1 MTPESFIAGR
11 LRFKGR
17 MAVTAIA
24 ISFFVMILAVAIS
37 GGFRREIRTGIADI
51 TGDVLLTSSTF
62 NYYSDTS
69 PISSSPSYM
78 PELEAVE
85 GVESINP
92 VIYRA
97 GIVKVE
103 DDIQGVLFKGV
114 QGRDS
119 TLQAD
124 IPSRLASKLGLMPG
138 DEMLTY
144 FIGDKVKARKF
155 KVSSIYESL
164 VDADETIIAYVPIE
178 DMRKVNGWEEDQVS
192 AMEIRL
198 DPRFQSRPAIK
209 FKAEQVGSICL
220 MSAKEDEDSLVSTA
234 SVEKYSQ
241 IFDWLDLIDF
251 NVYAILVLMTIVAG
265 FNMISGLLILLFRST
280 STIGVLKALGMNDR
294 SIGKVFLKVAARI
307 VGMGMLIG
315 NALALAFCAV
325 QGLTHLIRLN
335 PENYFVSFVPVKVSV
350 PFIIAADLASF
361 AVIML
366 LLLIPTL
373 FIARV
378 DPARTVKSE

>member
-24 ISFFVMILAVAIS
+24 VSFLVMILAVAIS
-37 GGFRREIRTGIADI
+37 GGFRREIRSGIADI

-78 PELEAVE
+78 SELEAVE

-124 IPSRLASKLGLMPG
+124 IPSRLASKLGLKPG

-144 FIGDKVKARKF
+144 FVGDKVKARKF
-155 KVSSIYESL
+155 KVAGIYESL
-164 VDADETIIAYVPIE
+164 VDADETMIAYVPIE
-178 DMRKVNGWEEDQVS
+178 DMRKVNGWEDDQVS

-198 DPRFQSRPAIK
+198 DSRFQSRPAIK

-220 MSAKEDEDSLVSTA
+220 MSAQEDEDALVSTA

-251 NVYAILVLMTIVAG
+251 NVYAILLLMTIVAG

-325 QGLTHLIRLN
+325 QGLTHLIKLN
-335 PENYFVSFVPVKVSV
+335 PENYFVSFVPVRVSI

-378 DPARTVKSE
+378 DPAQTVKSE